1 MGTWYLLK
9 SPKMLDILRQE
20 LVNAIPDKSSG
31 VTVNW
36 LALEKL
42 PYLVGITYHP
52 HFGNP
57 NALLY

>member
-1 MGTWYLLK
+1 MGTWYLLNN
-9 SPKMLDILRQE
+9 PKMLDILRQE

-42 PYLVGITYHP
+42 PYLVDITYDSR
-52 HFGNP
+52 FGSP